1 MDIGRN
7 MAVRASTFAKQY
19 RSIMPSVVW
28 LRNRR
33 SFRPSPFK
41 FIPTLYQSE
50 LSHERAIIFSSNL
63 NIILNKVYSASGLVK
78 RELLLRLGVVILV
91 LESNHLAYYW
101 YHTSDRWSLLC
112 TASFANASA
121 PALITFTSRCVRRS
135 MMSGMG
141 RVPVAD
147 SRNSATYINI
157 QIRKF
162 DTLPCSESFAKV
174 ITPTSQTSKFQ
185 DLGRILIC
193 GMAGHK
199 WISKL
204 LIVDQQCFR
213 KENLTYYFSLRV
225 STVHLHL
232 PYEYSNLYARGG

>member
-1 MDIGRN
+1 M
-7 MAVRASTFAKQY
+7 
-19 RSIMPSVVW
+19 
-28 LRNRR
+28 
-33 SFRPSPFK
+33 
-41 FIPTLYQSE
+41 
-50 LSHERAIIFSSNL
+50 
-63 NIILNKVYSASGLVK
+63 YSASGLVK
-78 RELLLRLGVVILV
+78 RELLLRVGVVILV

-121 PALITFTSRCVRRS
+121 PALIKFNSRCVRRS

-147 SRNSATYINI
+147 SRNSATYINNI

-162 DTLPCSESFAKV
+162 DTLFCSESFAKV

-193 GMAGHK
+193 GMAGLK

-204 LIVDQQCFR
+204 RIVDQQCFR
-213 KENLTYYFSLRV
+213 KENLTYYFPLRV

-232 PYEYSNLYARGG
+232 PYEYSNLYARGC